1 MDIRIG
7 GLQRKEV
14 ILLLQEHKN
23 NMRLH
28 SPAESVHA
36 LNLSELKTSDVTFW
50 SVWINDELAG
60 CGALKELNKAH
71 GEIKSMRTSLNHLRK
86 GVADNLLNHILN
98 EAKKRSYKEVSLE
111 TGTMD
116 VFLPAHRLYKKYGFY
131 TCAPFSNYTEC
142 TYSKFMTKT
151 LE

>member
-7 GLQRKEV
+7 DLQKKEV

-23 NMRLH
+23 DMRLH

-36 LNLSELKTSDVTFW
+36 LDLSELKNSDVTFW
-50 SVWINDELAG
+50 SVWLNDELAG
-60 CGALKELNKAH
+60 CGALKELNKGH

-86 GVADNLLNHILN
+86 GVADSLLNHILN

-116 VFLPAHRLYKKYGFY
+116 VFIPALQLYKKYGFY
-131 TCAPFSNYTEC
+131 TCAPFGNYTEDSFS
-142 TYSKFMTKT
+142 TFMTKI
-151 LE
+151 LD